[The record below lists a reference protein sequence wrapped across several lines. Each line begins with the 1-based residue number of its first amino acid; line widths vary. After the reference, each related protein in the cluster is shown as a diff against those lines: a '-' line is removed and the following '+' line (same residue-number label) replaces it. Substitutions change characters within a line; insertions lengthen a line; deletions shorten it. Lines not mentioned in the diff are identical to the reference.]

1 MRLTG
6 EVLRLCAIVLLT
18 IAFFT
23 SVPFRQNKN
32 DSNLAPIDLHVSEDA
47 TRILQEIQSD
57 IFLDIDIANKEVQ
70 RIHDFFHKILIYKIL
85 NSSYSRLEIS
95 DEAIKK
101 ESFFKEESFIKL
113 NDFLLEI
120 IVEFNKKLELL
131 FNQVSKT

>member
-1 MRLTG
+1 MFYFKESENNCKLFYN
-6 EVLRLCAIVLLT
+6 EN
-18 IAFFT
+18 
-23 SVPFRQNKN
+23 FR
-32 DSNLAPIDLHVSEDA
+32 SNEE
-47 TRILQEIQSD
+47 EIQSD